1 MTTAVA
7 VSTYAHSVTYVADNI
22 LLSLKEII
30 RESGLSPEKLVNDW
44 AVLQRGLSRWLQTR
58 HLQRVVLEVFDPKT
72 AAFVGRWDFDVSYA
86 VQGDG
91 TMWLNTQDVRYH
103 ILKSGRWPS
112 ACDYRIVV
120 STSPGRPEVDGW
132 SATTLRST
140 AGFVRQSIGTTIDGS
155 GIAAGAAYWR
165 RA

>member
-1 MTTAVA
+1 MNTTVA

-30 RESGLSPEKLVNDW
+30 RESGLGPEKLVSDW
-44 AVLQRGLSRWLQTR
+44 RVLQRGISTWLQSR
-58 HLQRVVLEVFDPKT
+58 HLQQVVLEVYDQRT
-72 AAFVGRWDFDVSYA
+72 GAFVGRWDFDISYGM
-86 VQGDG
+86 QGNG
-91 TMWLNTQDVRYH
+91 TMWLNTEDVRYH

-112 ACDYRIVV
+112 TCDYRIVV
-120 STSPGRPEVDGW
+120 TTSPGRREVDGW